1 MTLHQ
6 DIEIGQRGY
15 AITGD
20 TAFLEPYRIAE
31 AQVEGQLNAVAART
45 SKIGSTQLVA
55 QLRQASRDKRDFA
68 KRTIALVADGR
79 RGEAQRLIATGAGKV
94 LMDRVRGL
102 VEELSEVERL
112 MLDRSTANAETD
124 RQKLQG
130 RTLGL
135 EIGLI
140 LLLTLAGLL
149 VLRSQ

>member
-1 MTLHQ
+1 
-6 DIEIGQRGY
+6 
-15 AITGD
+15 
-20 TAFLEPYRIAE
+20 
-31 AQVEGQLNAVAART
+31 
-45 SKIGSTQLVA
+45 
-55 QLRQASRDKRDFA
+55 
-68 KRTIALVADGR
+68 
-79 RGEAQRLIATGAGKV
+79 
-94 LMDRVRGL
+94 MDRVRGL

-149 VLRSQ
+149 VLRSQLSRQSALRRASDMAAR